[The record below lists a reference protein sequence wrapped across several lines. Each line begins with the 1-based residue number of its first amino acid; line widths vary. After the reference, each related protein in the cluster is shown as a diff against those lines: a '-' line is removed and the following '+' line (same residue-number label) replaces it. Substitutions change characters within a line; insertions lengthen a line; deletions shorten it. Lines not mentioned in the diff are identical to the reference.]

1 MIILYDSMY
10 DEVELG
16 GKSENR
22 ITVHMGKTL
31 HNNLAHN
38 ITSFYL
44 LISTAVWLLSISVR
58 PT

>member
-1 MIILYDSMY
+1 MIILYESMY

-31 HNNLAHN
+31 HNNLALHF
-38 ITSFYL
+38 IC
-44 LISTAVWLLSISVR
+44 
-58 PT
+58 